1 MKVYIDQIDKA
12 HRNTA
17 RHEILDAVNDRSTMC
32 KFTMKSIREAVHFAR
47 QNNLVRD
54 EVYVSAGFNPQ

>member
-1 MKVYIDQIDKA
+1 MDDIAKA

-17 RHEILDAVNDRSTMC
+17 RHTIVDEANKVSRVRR
-32 KFTMKSIREAVHFAR
+32 FTMKSIREAVHFAR